1 MADTKKKKRASLS
14 SFTILLIILVA
25 LAVITVIMAACG
37 VEGIEG
43 ATLSGVLT
51 APVFGFQDAI
61 GVCLFV
67 MILGGFLG
75 IVTET
80 GALDAGIA
88 ALVHKLKGNE
98 LVLIPILMF
107 IFSIGGTTYG
117 MCEETV
123 PFYLL
128 LAATMVAAGFDSL
141 TGAAVVLLGAGCGVL
156 GSTVNPFAVGVAVDA
171 LSGIGI
177 AVNQGIIIAL
187 GAILWLTTT
196 IISIIFVMRYAKKVK
211 ADKGSTFLSL
221 QEQQDMMNEWGM
233 TDSEAEAADGQ
244 DMAPK
249 MTGRQK
255 ATLIVFALT
264 FVIMIVSFIPWED
277 LGFDGFVAGQSYEE
291 VTTTVAGDEVIAA
304 YDEANGT
311 TTEVAAPFEATSV
324 SEEEVTPAWSSFL
337 TGIPLGQWYFDEAS
351 TWFLL
356 MALVIGVIGGVSES
370 RFVKAFINGA
380 ADMMSVVLII
390 ALARSITV
398 LMASTGLDMWI
409 LNNAANALAGMSA
422 IIFAPLSF
430 LLYIVL
436 SFLIPSSSGMATV
449 SMPIMGGLA
458 SQLNF
463 SVETMVMIY
472 SAGNGLVNLFTP
484 TSGAMVGGPRQ
495 IEYSTW
501 LKFGAEVVAH
511 PRRRLH
517 GDPYRRHAHPARRGL
532 GCIDNSL
539 PAVILPGGRV
549 PAGAPSPFCSA

>member
-244 DMAPK
+244 EMAPK

-324 SEEEVTPAWSSFL
+324 SEEEVTPAWPALHRPVLPDPVLLRHGHRVHAHHGRSGQPAEL
-337 TGIPLGQWYFDEAS
+337 LGRDHGHD
-351 TWFLL
+351 LL
-356 MALVIGVIGGVSES
+356 RRQRPCEPVH
-370 RFVKAFINGA
+370 
-380 ADMMSVVLII
+380 ADLRRHHGR
-390 ALARSITV
+390 L
-398 LMASTGLDMWI
+398 
-409 LNNAANALAGMSA
+409 
-422 IIFAPLSF
+422 
-430 LLYIVL
+430 
-436 SFLIPSSSGMATV
+436 
-449 SMPIMGGLA
+449 
-458 SQLNF
+458 
-463 SVETMVMIY
+463 
-472 SAGNGLVNLFTP
+472 
-484 TSGAMVGGPRQ
+484 GPRQ
-495 IEYSTW
+495 DRVLDLAQVRREAVR
-501 LKFGAEVVAH
+501 G
-511 PRRRLH
+511 PRHRLH
-517 GDPYRRHAHPARRGL
+517 GDPHGCDAHSARRRGVSPDVRVDGIASCGFPAARRH
-532 GCIDNSL
+532 
-539 PAVILPGGRV
+539 
-549 PAGAPSPFCSA
+549 

>member
-141 TGAAVVLLGAGCGVL
+141 TGAAVVLLGAGVGVM

-171 LSGIGI
+171 LNGIGVS
-177 AVNQGIIIAL
+177 VNQGIIIAL
-187 GAILWLTTT
+187 GVIIWLVSLAIA
-196 IISIIFVMRYAKKVK
+196 IVFVMRYAKKVK

-244 DMAPK
+244 EMAPK

-255 ATLIVFALT
+255 ATLVVFALT

-291 VTTTVAGDEVIAA
+291 VSTTMTGEEVATFIDDANDGATTTTIAEPVEAVSVA
-304 YDEANGT
+304 
-311 TTEVAAPFEATSV
+311 
-324 SEEEVTPAWSSFL
+324 EEEVTPAWSSFL
-337 TGIPLGQWYFDEAS
+337 TGVPLGSWYFDEAS

-356 MALVIGVIGGVSES
+356 MALIIGVIGGVSES

-398 LMASTGLDMWI
+398 LMAKTGLDMWI
-409 LNNAANALAGMSA
+409 LNNAAAALTGMSA

-449 SMPIMGGLA
+449 SIPILGGLA
-458 SQLNF
+458 HQLNF

-484 TSGAMVGGPRQ
+484 TSGAIMGGLALAK

-501 LKFGAEVVAH
+501 LKFGAKLFVV
-511 PRRRLH
+511 
-517 GDPYRRHAHPARRGL
+517 L
-532 GCIDNSL
+532 GIVCMVIL
-539 PAVILPGGRV
+539 TAAMLILPGG
-549 PAGAPSPFCSA
+549 AA

>member
-233 TDSEAEAADGQ
+233 TDSETEAADGQ
-244 DMAPK
+244 EMAPK

-356 MALVIGVIGGVSES
+356 MALIIGVIGGVSES

-380 ADMMSVVLII
+380 ADMVSVVLII

-484 TSGAMVGGPRQ
+484 TSGAIMGGLALAK

-501 LKFGAEVVAH
+501 LKFGAKLFVV
-511 PRRRLH
+511 
-517 GDPYRRHAHPARRGL
+517 L
-532 GCIDNSL
+532 GIVCMVIL
-539 PAVILPGGRV
+539 TAAMLILPG
-549 PAGAPSPFCSA
+549 AA

>member
-14 SFTILLIILVA
+14 SFTILLIILVV
-25 LAVITVIMAACG
+25 LAIVTVIMSLAG

-75 IVTET
+75 IITET

-98 LVLIPILMF
+98 LVLIPILMI

-141 TGAAVVLLGAGCGVL
+141 TGAAVVMLVAGCGVL

-171 LSGIGI
+171 LAGVGI
-177 AVNQGIIIAL
+177 AVNQATIIAL
-187 GAILWLTTT
+187 GAILWIVT
-196 IISIIFVMRYAKKVK
+196 IAISIVFVMRYAKKVK
-211 ADKGSTFLSL
+211 EDKGSTFLSL
-221 QEQQDMMNEWGM
+221 QEQQDMMQEWGLNE
-233 TDSEAEAADGQ
+233 SEDEAAAGD
-244 DMAPK
+244 AAATPK
-249 MTGRQK
+249 MTARQK
-255 ATLIVFALT
+255 WSLIVFALT
-264 FVIMIVSFIPWED
+264 FVVMIVSFIPWTD
-277 LGFDGFVAGQSYEE
+277 LGFDGFEAGATYEE
-291 VTTTVAGDEVIAA
+291 VVTPVDGEEIVAV
-304 YDEANGT
+304 YDEA
-311 TTEVAAPFEATSV
+311 TESSLALEGDAAGVAVA
-324 SEEEVTPAWSSFL
+324 EEEVTPAWSSFL
-337 TGIPLGQWYFDEAS
+337 TGVPLGGWYFDEAS

-356 MALVIGVIGGVSES
+356 MALIIGIIGGVSEA

-398 LMASTGLDMWI
+398 LMAQTGLDMWI
-409 LNNAANALAGMSA
+409 LENAANALSGMSA

-458 SQLNF
+458 SNLNF

-484 TSGAMVGGPRQ
+484 TSGAIMGGLALAK

-501 LKFGAEVVAH
+501 LKFGAKLFVILGVVCMVILTA
-511 PRRRLH
+511 
-517 GDPYRRHAHPARRGL
+517 AMM
-532 GCIDNSL
+532 
-539 PAVILPGGRV
+539 ILPG
-549 PAGAPSPFCSA
+549 AA